1 MDMDN
6 DIDRSNLNR
15 KSDQS
20 KPQSNS
26 SSVDTTNTID
36 TQSTV
41 TPETIKKRLIKTLHS
56 QKAKKQDNDDSS
68 TESSNE
74 KQQLLKKSS
83 SSTKPKKK
91 SRMQNNVND
100 KFRQEFEQYNQEQI
114 NKFEFTLSP
123 DNLMEIKKQAML
135 KKKESSDAS
144 SGSNKHTLTP
154 NPICSENSFPTTV
167 SNNTNT
173 SATSAASMINR
184 KIDELDFLIEN
195 KKFQLD

>member
-1 MDMDN
+1 MDN
-6 DIDRSNLNR
+6 DIDRGNLNR
-15 KSDQS
+15 NSDQS

-26 SSVDTTNTID
+26 SSVDTSNTID

-41 TPETIKKRLIKTLHS
+41 TPETIKKRLLKTHHNRS
-56 QKAKKQDNDDSS
+56 QKAKKPDEDDSS

-83 SSTKPKKK
+83 PSTEPKKK
-91 SRMQNNVND
+91 KSVMENNVND
-100 KFRQEFEQYNQEQI
+100 KFRKEFEQYNQEQI

-144 SGSNKHTLTP
+144 SSSHKHTLTP
-154 NPICSENSFPTTV
+154 NPICSENSFPTTA

-184 KIDELDFLIEN
+184 KIDELDFLI
-195 KKFQLD
+195 